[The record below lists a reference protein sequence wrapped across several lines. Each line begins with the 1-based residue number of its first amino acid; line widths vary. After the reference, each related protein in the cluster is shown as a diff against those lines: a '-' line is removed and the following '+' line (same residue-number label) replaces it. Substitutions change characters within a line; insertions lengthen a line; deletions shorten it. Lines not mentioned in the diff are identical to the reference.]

1 MKKLL
6 KIFVGVVVCLVAL
19 FYVLSQIPATIRV
32 DRTFNAP
39 IEKVWFA
46 WNDTESIKKW
56 WSPKGYTAPII
67 QNDFQVNGRFLF
79 SMKSPTGS
87 ISWNTGIY
95 NEIIPNEK
103 IVSTMSFAD
112 ETGKAI
118 SASEAGIPGKWPN
131 EITVTAEFKNV
142 DGKTQVHVTEV
153 GIPMIMYFF
162 AEMGWHQQFDK
173 FETLL

>member
-6 KIFVGVVVCLVAL
+6 KIFVGAVIFLIAL

-32 DRTFNAP
+32 ERTFNAP
-39 IEKVWFA
+39 VDKVWQA
-46 WNDTESIKKW
+46 WTDTESIKKW
-56 WSPKGYTAPII
+56 WSPKDYTAPIV
-67 QNDFQVNGRFLF
+67 QNDFQLNGRFLF
-79 SMKSPTGS
+79 SMRSPSGS
-87 ISWNTGIY
+87 MSWNTGTY
-95 NEIIPNEK
+95 TEIIPNAK

-118 SASEAGIPGKWPN
+118 PASQAGIPGKWPD

-142 DGKTQVHVTEV
+142 DGKTQVNVTEV
-153 GIPMIMYFF
+153 GIPMIMYVF

-173 FETLL
+173 LETLL